1 MEELRRK
8 TASAKIA
15 GVAAGLASYFNTN
28 PLLFRLLFI
37 LAAFWGGTGILI
49 YAILWISLPSD
60 LLPDDDQKVSDIK
73 GHQAKK
79 PANSSG
85 NTLGTGL
92 VLITLGVLFL
102 LETYIPAFYF
112 EKFWPVLL
120 ILLGVILLM
129 NSIKYGS
136 ANQNNE
142 SIKRDRADHENS
154 RAPQSW
160 NDAT

>member
-8 TASAKIA
+8 TSSARIA
-15 GVAAGLASYFNTN
+15 GVAAGLANYFNTS

-60 LLPDDDQKVSDIK
+60 LVPSNTPKPGENDQN
-73 GHQAKK
+73 QAGKSS
-79 PANSSG
+79 NSGG

-120 ILLGVILLM
+120 ILLGIILLL

-136 ANQNNE
+136 STQNNE
-142 SIKRDRADHENS
+142 ALKKDPANQERSG
-154 RAPQSW
+154 APQSW